1 MLRDEDLFYGRLLY
15 DMDEFSYSL
24 LLYVEYPPKPSFLV
38 MFFGACLMD
47 SDGVKTNCLA
57 SRETR

>member
-1 MLRDEDLFYGRLLY
+1 MGDCFVMLG
-15 DMDEFSYSL
+15 EFSYSL
-24 LLYVEYPPKPSFLV
+24 LLYEEYPPKPSFLV
-38 MFFGACLMD
+38 MSFGACLMD